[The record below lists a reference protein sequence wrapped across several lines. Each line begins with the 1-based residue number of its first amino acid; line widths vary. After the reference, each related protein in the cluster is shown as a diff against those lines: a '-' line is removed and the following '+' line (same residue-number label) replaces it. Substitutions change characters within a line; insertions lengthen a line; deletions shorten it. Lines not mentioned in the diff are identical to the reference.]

1 MSALDWPHQ
10 LLTLDDWAEL
20 PETPE
25 FHIEVVEGVLAVSP
39 RPLWFHQRSVVRLT
53 YWLEEQ
59 LPRNLS
65 AGADVELLV
74 SEVPLTVRVP
84 DVVVTTAV
92 VAESN
97 PARTDAADVSLVV
110 EILSDGTKRTDRVTK
125 LFEYAEAG
133 IEHYW
138 IIDLDSPV
146 SMITYR
152 LVDGDYE
159 NFGEFSGKTE
169 LDFGG
174 TTLTIDL
181 DALVAG
187 RAQRL

>member
-1 MSALDWPHQ
+1 MSALDWPHH

-20 PETPE
+20 PETAE
-25 FHIEVVEGVLAVSP
+25 FHVEVVEGVLAVSP
-39 RPLWFHQRSVVRLT
+39 RPVWFHQRSLVRLT

-59 LPRNLS
+59 LPPSLS
-65 AGADVELLV
+65 AGADVEVVV

-84 DVVVTTAV
+84 DVVVTTAA
-92 VAESN
+92 VAETN
-97 PARTDAADVSLVV
+97 PARVDVADVSLVV
-110 EILSDGTKRTDRVTK
+110 EVLSEGTKRTDRVTK
-125 LFEYAEAG
+125 LFEYADAG

-138 IIDLDSPV
+138 ILDLDAPV
-146 SMITYR
+146 SLITHR

-159 NFGEFSGKTE
+159 NFGEFSGKVE

-174 TTLTIDL
+174 TALTIDL

-187 RAQRL
+187 RAQRP